1 MGPLPPTGPDRPA
14 PTYVERARAESERGE
29 VALRERLDP
38 EAPQAPGVLELRV
51 NGLFVMDSLETTT
64 EQDLARAA
72 LTQVEEPRAV
82 LVGGLGLGYT
92 AREVLGDPRVETLVV
107 VELEEALVGWM
118 RDGTVPHGPALLA
131 DERLRV
137 VTADVRQAVAEG
149 RPASYDLV
157 LLDVDNGPGSL
168 VHETNA
174 EVYGAEFLGG
184 VARVL
189 RPGGA
194 VVVWSAAEAPDLLD
208 ALETVFGTA
217 TPIPLAVRLQSRDE
231 QYWLY
236 LARGVAAKGDEDDRL
251 RGG

>member
-1 MGPLPPTGPDRPA
+1 MGPRSASGADAPA
-14 PTYVERARAESERGE
+14 PTYVERARAESPRGE
-29 VALRERLDP
+29 VVLRERLDP

-51 NGLFVMDSLETTT
+51 NGVFVMDSLETTT
-64 EQDLARAA
+64 EQELARTA
-72 LTQVEEPRAV
+72 LTEVEEPRAV

-131 DERLRV
+131 DQRLRL

-149 RPASYDLV
+149 RPGTYDLV
-157 LLDVDNGPGSL
+157 LLDVDNGPGFL
-168 VHETNA
+168 VHEANA
-174 EVYGAEFLGG
+174 EVYGAEFLSA
-184 VARVL
+184 VARLL
-189 RPGGA
+189 RPGGV

-208 ALETVFGTA
+208 ALEGVLAAATA
-217 TPIPLAVRLQSRDE
+217 IPLAVRLQSRED

-236 LARGVAAKGDEDDRL
+236 LARRPT
-251 RGG
+251 